1 MAKRRGR
8 TRISQTFYF
17 GRFRFGASAPANG
30 RGQVRGYAGARTGRH
45 SSTGVSFP
53 LGGWQGRRPVR
64 GSAMSQPTVAA
75 ALRVAWRRHRERR
88 G

>member
-1 MAKRRGR
+1 MRRGR
-8 TRISQTFYF
+8 TRISQTFWF

-53 LGGWQGRRPVR
+53 LGSTGQRRGRAR

-75 ALRVAWRRHRERR
+75 AIRVALANRRARR